1 MDKHKI
7 SRCKAGHIF
16 VKGFEC
22 PQCVQ
27 IAQGNMEG
35 LDPTRT
41 GNVGRLSHETKSR
54 VAWAVSAARYP
65 RPVSYMVDGAESG
78 RIMGVLVGLS
88 IFGMILALGLLGF
101 MNS

>member
-22 PQCVQ
+22 PQCEQIVQ
-27 IAQGNMEG
+27 GQ
-35 LDPTRT
+35 LDGFDPART
-41 GNVGRLSHETKSR
+41 DNVGSLSHETKSR

-65 RPVSYMVDGAESG
+65 RPVNYMVDGGEGG
-78 RIMGVLVGLS
+78 RGTGVLVGLS
-88 IFGMILALGLLGF
+88 ICVMVLALGLLGF